1 MAHTEAAKMAKEFHD
16 TLKVNAENLIVEKFP
31 ERIVHLNKLLKM
43 PVFRIAATDLNFKF
57 EFPTISKVEKNVN
70 NCDGKNLGK
79 RPRLDSNSHDSIPVQ
94 TSIPNNLKLVE
105 ALKIL
110 KTNIKQLSE
119 DTNTLKM
126 WISLLIPKIED
137 GNNFGVSVQEDTLA
151 EIQQV
156 EVEATNFL
164 EQISRYYASRGKL
177 ISKVYKYPFID
188 DYKSAV
194 EELDERQ
201 YLSMSITMHEIRNRY
216 STLHDIVIK
225 NFDKIKKP
233 RSSNTD
239 SLY

>member
-1 MAHTEAAKMAKEFHD
+1 MAPTEAAKKAKEFHE
-16 TLKVNAENLIVEKFP
+16 TLKVDAENRIVQKFP
-31 ERIVHLNKLLKM
+31 ERIIHLNELLKM
-43 PVFRIAATDLNFKF
+43 PEFCISETNFDSSF
-57 EFPTISKVEKNVN
+57 DFPSLKVEN
-70 NCDGKNLGK
+70 NSNHCAGKIPGK
-79 RPRLDSNSHDSIPVQ
+79 RPRLDSNSHDSIPEQ
-94 TSIPNNLKLVE
+94 TTKVSSNKNIRDILN
-105 ALKIL
+105 IL
-110 KTNIKQLSE
+110 KPNIKLLAE
-119 DTNTLKM
+119 DTNALKM
-126 WISLLIPKIED
+126 WVSLLIPKIED

-156 EVEATNFL
+156 EVEATNYL

-177 ISKVYKYPFID
+177 VSKVAKYPYIE
-188 DYKSAV
+188 DYQRAV

-201 YLSMSITMHEIRNRY
+201 HLSMSITMHEIRNRY